1 MSPPFAR
8 KLETGWAL
16 FTSTD
21 FGQPGYC
28 QLLPT
33 ADAAILPPTPAPPAP
48 PTIRA
53 GAQDGS
59 EMGAFARDMNPIKE
73 RGLLIKYQEFM
84 PAGLVPVLVY
94 VT

>member
-1 MSPPFAR
+1 MTIAPGAS
-8 KLETGWAL
+8 L

-21 FGQPGYC
+21 FGQPGYG

-33 ADAAILPPTPAPPAP
+33 VDAAILPAAGPATPAV
-48 PTIRA
+48 PTIAA

-59 EMGAFARDMNPIKE
+59 EMGAFARDMNPIKV
-73 RGLLIKYQEFM
+73 RGLLIKYQEYM